1 MKILLTG
8 ANGYI
13 GTRLLPRLVDDVH
26 EIYALVRSRSRI
38 EIPKKFQ
45 SQLHII
51 EADLLNPS
59 SLLKIPIDIDVAYYL
74 VHSMSY
80 SQKFSELES
89 TSAKNFVSRLGNTQA
104 KQIIYLSGLSN
115 EAQLSRHLTSRK
127 RVGEILREG
136 KVQIG

>member
-13 GTRLLPRLVDDVH
+13 GTRLLPRLVDDGH

-38 EIPKKFQ
+38 EIPEKFQ
-45 SQLHII
+45 SQLHVI

-59 SLLKIPIDIDVAYYL
+59 SLLKIPADIDAAYYL

-80 SQKFSELES
+80 SQKFSELEAA
-89 TSAKNFVSRLGNTQA
+89 SAKNFVSRLENTT
-104 KQIIYLSGLSN
+104 SETN
-115 EAQLSRHLTSRK
+115 HLLERSLK
-127 RVGEILREG
+127 RSSSFPSFNLEKKGRRNPPRWEKFL
-136 KVQIG
+136 